1 MLLLSAAKAAA
12 VAAVGSVA
20 LSSGRNML
28 QTYRISSSAPSP
40 LPDNPTTVKGLQTL
54 SRHELLKLYLH
65 TCQAPRDL
73 EQLNGDWNGVL
84 LQNGFLLTA
93 ISRFVANRL
102 FGKGRRWNGKSF
114 DCSAAAAAAAANNN
128 QVASTALKRFRKPKT
143 ERAAGA
149 VHPHGRSLPKPKR
162 TSALIWLWPSRGCS
176 VAAKANSNNHH
187 PWQCCV
193 TPNTSADCR
202 PGEAWWTKCGSYPAR
217 TTNYCWGGATWGGGP
232 EASSTRPPFACTA
245 VKARGRRNGNDCSSK
260 QSVAEGE
267 V

>member
-1 MLLLSAAKAAA
+1 MLLLSAAKAVA

-28 QTYRISSSAPSP
+28 QTYRISSSSSSLVPPP

-54 SRHELLKLYLH
+54 SRHELLKLYLY

-114 DCSAAAAAAAANNN
+114 DCSAAAAAAAEQQQQPSGINRFETFS
-128 QVASTALKRFRKPKT
+128 QIKDRKSGSGPPTWTVVAKT
-143 ERAAGA
+143 EEDQCFDLALAESRLLRGSKGTHQQQQQQRPFVAMLRYAQHHRRLSPWRGMVDEVRVVPGTDDKLLLGWGNLGWWAGGVLNA
-149 VHPHGRSLPKPKR
+149 SPFCLYRSQGSWEEKR
-162 TSALIWLWPSRGCS
+162 KRL
-176 VAAKANSNNHH
+176 
-187 PWQCCV
+187 Q
-193 TPNTSADCR
+193 
-202 PGEAWWTKCGSYPAR
+202 
-217 TTNYCWGGATWGGGP
+217 
-232 EASSTRPPFACTA
+232 
-245 VKARGRRNGNDCSSK
+245 
-260 QSVAEGE
+260 
-267 V
+267 